1 MSDVYMERELV
12 PVKVR
17 RYRWPELLL
26 AVLLLILFMCG
37 AIVLG
42 SFAYFT
48 AIQRRLFI
56 MVPWYYY
63 FLLAISTLTI
73 LFVFSVVALYYVHLL
88 LPIIVMI
95 SSFIMF
101 VLWLTG
107 LIKAS
112 IELWGPLGS
121 INDNCVRYVYNDQFW
136 GGRNLDTLARIQQ
149 EGVCNLWKTT
159 FALEMISTFV
169 FLWLILMSWQVIS
182 RARRGY

>member
-1 MSDVYMERELV
+1 MSDHYIEREIV

-26 AVLLLILFMCG
+26 AVILLMLLVCG

-42 SFAYFT
+42 SFSYFT
-48 AIQRRLFI
+48 AIQQRLF
-56 MVPWYYY
+56 MTVPWYYY
-63 FLLAISTLTI
+63 FLLSISTLTI
-73 LFVFSVVALYYVHLL
+73 IFVFTVVALYYVHLL

-121 INDNCVRYVYNDQFW
+121 INDNCTRYVYNNSFW
-136 GGRNLDTLARIQQ
+136 GGRNIDTLARIQQ

-159 FALEMISTFV
+159 FALEMVATFL